1 MLLQPH
7 RSNGWGFFV
16 WRPTP
21 LYGYGKYIRSTS
33 QPDLVAIQKQRVED
47 ASEFLSICD
56 RLSTGYDSG
65 YYWEDVQRAL
75 RIAAG
80 LEKWCILHNQYISFV
95 HGS

>member
-1 MLLQPH
+1 MLP
-7 RSNGWGFFV
+7 
-16 WRPTP
+16 P
-21 LYGYGKYIRSTS
+21 LYYFPMQEPLDPLASP
-33 QPDLVAIQKQRVED
+33 PDLAVNPKQRVEA

-80 LEKWCILHNQYISFV
+80 LEKWPD
-95 HGS
+95 